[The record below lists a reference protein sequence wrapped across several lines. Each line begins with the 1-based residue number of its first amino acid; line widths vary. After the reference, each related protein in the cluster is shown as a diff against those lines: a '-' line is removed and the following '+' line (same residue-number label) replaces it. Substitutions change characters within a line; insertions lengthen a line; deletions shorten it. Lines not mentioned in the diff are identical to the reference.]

1 MISFFLTLKR
11 LLSAVF
17 RLMKER
23 VFKSLL
29 ATLAIIL
36 LSGTLFYSRIEG
48 WSFLDAFYYAFVS
61 LIPTSVTTG
70 LIPEATISKW
80 FTMIYLV
87 VGVGVMLMIIVM
99 IGFAVVKFELSEE
112 KRAELKESNRT
123 RKKD

>member
-70 LIPEATISKW
+70 LVPEAAISKW

>member
-70 LIPEATISKW
+70 LVPEATISKW

-112 KRAELKESNRT
+112 KRAELKESNRA

>member
-70 LIPEATISKW
+70 LVPEAAISKW

-99 IGFAVVKFELSEE
+99 IGFAVVKFEISEE
-112 KRAELKESNRT
+112 KRAELKESNRA